1 MAGQPGTDH
10 AAEYS
15 SERIFEMG
23 IKYNNNDRLM
33 AFDPGQPG

>member
-1 MAGQPGTDH
+1 VAGEPGTGH

-23 IKYNNNDRLM
+23 IKYEW
-33 AFDPGQPG
+33 AKV